1 MTEAAFP
8 VNDLIR
14 RRLQTGLTI
23 LSLTTCVASTLFLLL
38 FSGQVGLG
46 IAAVT
51 KGTLTAG
58 TSVIFGQF
66 LTFVGALIFAVG
78 AVIVSFIV
86 FLMMAQRTKD
96 FGLMKATGCP
106 NSLVFGYFVTE
117 LLGLVSIGCVLG
129 IVVGFATDYLVI
141 NLPMFHVYNME
152 PNLWFIPLVFA
163 VYFVFALIFG
173 AKPLF
178 DIARMSP
185 LKALSSVQYFGL
197 SKGPRLKPLS
207 RTGLTLRIASRSL
220 FRRKNASVRL
230 IVFLSVVFLLLTV
243 SVAGG
248 IIANDTSTSWVQ
260 QAVGKNVVLIT
271 DSSMAAQYQQLLL
284 TYSGAIANG
293 DFNYSDPKLGLSE
306 TVVQAISQVPGV
318 LVVDPRLVLN
328 GTVHEVANFT
338 IDPESLATIT
348 IGDKRSCQS
357 LIVGISGGNTVS
369 EPFTTGFFL
378 NATSG
383 LTAVVGDSISYAI
396 YSPITSKNP
405 YGQTTTIQ
413 SNALYE
419 SAQIGNVPFGIS
431 GICIDPLNN
440 GNVTYVP
447 LAQLEQISSI
457 SSPNIV
463 LASLSQT
470 VDQAT
475 TIQQIHT
482 TLNAISPNLTVLDL
496 KPLVDQDAS
505 FLSSLWGV
513 IMFLPAFALAAAA
526 MCLVSFLIISID
538 EQHQEFAI
546 LRATGAKPSTV
557 MVILAAQS
565 LTVLLSSFAVG
576 ASLGTIICVL
586 ILTAHPVLT
595 GFTFLAIAG
604 WLLAVL
610 LGMFLVSLYPA
621 VRFARK
627 PLPTIMS

>member
-8 VNDLIR
+8 VNDLLR
-14 RRLQTGLTI
+14 RRLQTGLTV

-51 KGTLTAG
+51 KGTLTSG

-66 LTFVGALIFAVG
+66 LTFIGALIFAVG
-78 AVIVSFIV
+78 AVIISFIV

-117 LLGLVSIGCVLG
+117 LLGLVSVGCVFG
-129 IVVGFATDYLVI
+129 VVVGFATDYFVI
-141 NLPMFHVYNME
+141 NLPMFHVYNMA
-152 PNLWFIPLVFA
+152 PNFWFAPLVFA
-163 VYFVFALIFG
+163 VYFVFALVFG

-178 DIARMSP
+178 DMARMSP

-197 SKGPRLKPLS
+197 GKGPRLKPLS

-220 FRRKNASVRL
+220 FRRKNAIVRL
-230 IVFLSVVFLLLTV
+230 VVFLSVVFLLLTV
-243 SVAGG
+243 SIAGG

-260 QAVGKNVVLIT
+260 EAVGKNVVLIA
-271 DSSMAAQYQQLLL
+271 DSGMAAQYKQLLL
-284 TYSGAIANG
+284 TYSGAKANG
-293 DFNYSDPKLGLSE
+293 DFNYSDSNLAISDAAL
-306 TVVQAISQVPGV
+306 QAISQVSGV
-318 LVVDPRLVLN
+318 TVVDSRLVLN
-328 GTVHEVANFT
+328 GTVKEVANFT
-338 IDPESLATIT
+338 IDPETLATIT
-348 IGDKRSCQS
+348 IGDKRACQS
-357 LIVGISGGNTVS
+357 LIVGVNGGKTVS
-369 EPFTTGFFL
+369 EPFTRGFFL
-378 NATSG
+378 NSTSS

-396 YSPITSKNP
+396 YSPMSIQQP
-405 YGQTTTIQ
+405 YGQTTIQ

-419 SAQIGNVPFGIS
+419 SAQIGNASFAIS
-431 GICIDPLNN
+431 GICIDPINN
-440 GNVTYVP
+440 GNVTYIP
-447 LAQLEQISSI
+447 LPQLEQISGI

-463 LASLSQT
+463 LAGISQS
-470 VDQAT
+470 DDYAT
-475 TIQQIHT
+475 TIQQIQT
-482 TLNAISPNLTVLDL
+482 TLHAISPNLTVLDL

-557 MVILAAQS
+557 LLILAAQS

-576 ASLGTIICVL
+576 ASLGTIVCVL

-627 PLPTIMS
+627 PLPAIMS

>member
-1 MTEAAFP
+1 
-8 VNDLIR
+8 V
-14 RRLQTGLTI
+14 
-23 LSLTTCVASTLFLLL
+23 LFRSLL

-58 TSVIFGQF
+58 TSVVLGQF
-66 LTFVGALIFAVG
+66 LIFVGALICAVG

-117 LLGLVSIGCVLG
+117 LLGLVTVGCVLG
-129 IVVGFATDYLVI
+129 IVLGVATDYLII
-141 NLPMFHVYNME
+141 NLPIFRVYNVA
-152 PNLWFIPLVFA
+152 PNFWFIPLVFA

-178 DIARMSP
+178 DMARMSP

-197 SKGPRLKPLS
+197 GKGPRLKPLS

-220 FRRKNASVRL
+220 FRRKNATVRL
-230 IVFLSVVFLLLTV
+230 VVFLSVVFLLLTV

-260 QAVGKNVVLIT
+260 QAVGKTVVLIA

-284 TYSGAIANG
+284 TYSGGKANS
-293 DFNYSDPKLGLSE
+293 DFNYSDPKLAISNSAL
-306 TVVQAISQVPGV
+306 QAINQVLGV
-318 LVVDPRLVLN
+318 AIVDPRLVQY
-328 GTVHEVANFT
+328 GTVREVANFT
-338 IDPESLATIT
+338 IDPETLATIT
-348 IGDKRSCQS
+348 IGDKRSCLS
-357 LIVGISGGNTVS
+357 LIVGISGGKTVS
-369 EPFTTGFFL
+369 EPFTRGFFL
-378 NATSG
+378 NSSSG

-396 YSPITSKNP
+396 FSPITSENP

-419 SAQIGNVPFGIS
+419 SAQIGNVEFGIS

-440 GNVTYVP
+440 GNVTYIP
-447 LAQLEQISSI
+447 LSQLEQISGI

-463 LASLSQT
+463 LASISQS
-470 VDQAT
+470 ANYAS
-475 TIQQIHT
+475 TIQQIQTAVH
-482 TLNAISPNLTVLDL
+482 AISPNLTVLDL
-496 KPLVDQDAS
+496 NPLVDQDAS
-505 FLSSLWGV
+505 FLSSLWRV

-538 EQHQEFAI
+538 EQHQEFAR

-557 MVILAAQS
+557 LLILAAQS

-586 ILTAHPVLT
+586 ILTAHPVIT